1 MTRQYEKNISSTE
14 KLSINILQNMKRPTI
29 MKQVVYITTILML
42 LSCNQSTNSE
52 KSNQTSINEKT
63 VNGQVEINSQTTD
76 ITETDNKENNPVDVA
91 LTFINSYAN
100 NCNKM
105 KEAIG
110 IIEWVNSNELSTNS
124 FKTEVKRI
132 IEEARKEDPE
142 LGLGFDPIFDAQD
155 FDNEFVLETFD
166 SNTNFIVV
174 KGKDWQEFKVIIKVV
189 KEGDKWLVDG
199 CGIINIPKDKQRES

>member
-1 MTRQYEKNISSTE
+1 
-14 KLSINILQNMKRPTI
+14 
-29 MKQVVYITTILML
+29 MKQIVYIMTILML
-42 LSCNQSTNSE
+42 FSCGQNSNRD
-52 KSNQTSINEKT
+52 KSNQTSSNEMNVNEKA
-63 VNGQVEINSQTTD
+63 EINSQTSNNL
-76 ITETDNKENNPVDVA
+76 ETDNKENTPVDVA
-91 LTFINSYAN
+91 LAFINSYAN

-110 IIEWVNSNELSTNS
+110 IVDWVNSNELSTNN

-155 FDNEFVLETFD
+155 FDNEFELETFD

-174 KGKDWQEFKVIIKVV
+174 KGKEWEEFKVTIKVV
-189 KEGDKWLVDG
+189 KENDKWLVDG
-199 CGIINIPKDKQRES
+199 CGIINIPKDKQRER